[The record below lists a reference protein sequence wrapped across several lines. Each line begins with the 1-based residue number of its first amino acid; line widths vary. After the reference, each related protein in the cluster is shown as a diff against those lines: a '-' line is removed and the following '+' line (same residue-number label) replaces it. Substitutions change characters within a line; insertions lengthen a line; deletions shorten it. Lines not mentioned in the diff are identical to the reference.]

1 MNAADWFMVGLA
13 CFTVVFS
20 FFSLR
25 FLRRS
30 EREYTALALSAD
42 QSLRRAIDG
51 AGLPT
56 HDTIEEALR
65 QR

>member
-13 CFTVVFS
+13 CFVVVFS
-20 FFSLR
+20 FFSWR

-30 EREYTALALSAD
+30 EREYTVLALSAE

-51 AGLPT
+51 AGLPA
-56 HDTIEEALR
+56 HDTVEAALR
-65 QR
+65 LR